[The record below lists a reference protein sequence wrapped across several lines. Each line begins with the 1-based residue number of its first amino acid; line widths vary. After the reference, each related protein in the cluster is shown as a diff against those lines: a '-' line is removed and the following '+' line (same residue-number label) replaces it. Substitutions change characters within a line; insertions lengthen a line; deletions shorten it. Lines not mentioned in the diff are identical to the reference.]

1 MFLVDKSATI
11 WGWSLEAFA
20 FPKTRAQ
27 AFIDAA
33 DRSWRQKLVVLPKV
47 WAEIL
52 GMNATLPSN
61 LNTDSNGKICFPS
74 FPP

>member
-1 MFLVDKSATI
+1 LTESATI
-11 WGWSLEAFA
+11 WGGEAWKL
-20 FPKTRAQ
+20 FPQGTRAQ

-52 GMNATLPSN
+52 GMNATLLSN
-61 LNTDSNGKICFPS
+61 LPLGSS
-74 FPP
+74 